1 MKKYT
6 EEEDLTQQ
14 QSQNFCTKI
23 DGFYIE
29 TTLAPGYQEKS
40 DSIYWSNKNDERLR
54 NKLH

>member
-40 DSIYWSNKNDERLR
+40 DSIY
-54 NKLH
+54 